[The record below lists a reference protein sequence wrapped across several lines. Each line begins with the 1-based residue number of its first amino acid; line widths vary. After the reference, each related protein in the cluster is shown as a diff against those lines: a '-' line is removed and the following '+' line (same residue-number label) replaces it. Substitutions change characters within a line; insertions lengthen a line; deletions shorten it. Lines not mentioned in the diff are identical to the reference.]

1 MGKGGCRGIKSITS
15 TAFDPHRIV
24 PAWTMVWMKPK
35 MSAALQSAPI
45 SEALHTTPANAC
57 SAAIAETDCVK
68 KRDPHGDEINWIK
81 IRKEPELD
89 SHARLKKQTWTSR
102 LRWPRVN
109 PVQVDPMPNV
119 RRT

>member
-89 SHARLKKQTWTSR
+89 SHARLKKQT
-102 LRWPRVN
+102 LRACSMN
-109 PVQVDPMPNV
+109 PKDWLN
-119 RRT
+119 RWLWFAELKC

>member
-1 MGKGGCRGIKSITS
+1 
-15 TAFDPHRIV
+15 
-24 PAWTMVWMKPK
+24 MVWMKPK

-57 SAAIAETDCVK
+57 RAAIAETDCVK

-89 SHARLKKQTWTSR
+89 SHARLKKRTFHTTNNLTYR
-102 LRWPRVN
+102 LNWLFVLVLLRSAEIER
-109 PVQVDPMPNV
+109 
-119 RRT
+119 